1 MNNKFKIDNITLDD
15 HKKISNVKKSP
26 NINVNETND
35 NNKMPK
41 WKKESEQFRAAMKRG
56 KEPDSVI
63 VYKNKN
69 MNQPMKR

>member
-1 MNNKFKIDNITLDD
+1 
-15 HKKISNVKKSP
+15 
-26 NINVNETND
+26 
-35 NNKMPK
+35 MPK

-69 MNQPMKR
+69 MNQPMKRWNDDYISFHISNVGEMLLFN